1 MTMEILF
8 WTLMK
13 TDDEFFKI
21 DPCYPKVLAATFLN
35 YMNQR
40 QEENEKY
47 DLTSQI

>member
-1 MTMEILF
+1 MTMEI
-8 WTLMK
+8 LMK

-21 DPCYPKVLAATFLN
+21 DPCYPKALAATFLN